1 MANVLKVTTPGAGF
15 DNTSIKNTPH
25 PKEQIQIQN
34 PIDPNKVTR
43 SDNRTDS
50 GQGQGNLEFH
60 YESNFNTFLQMIQ
73 SSPRLLGQLAD
84 VMFQGMSQAA
94 AGTDA
99 SAAYQETLMKLV
111 EMMQMNAEDILPYLK
126 EQVTSAARFQ
136 GGLFTLLRQAMN
148 ETASVTVKSEILNFL
163 KHFNDL
169 SSGSHLLESIR
180 MTTESIK
187 NQMFQKSRAE
197 LDKLLGEI
205 RWDAAPGDTEGN
217 AALLKGKIIPF
228 LAAYINATKDMGKI
242 RDDISLLMILTSRYE
257 NGEMEESVQSFGRL
271 LAYQDVKKFLGELDE
286 QQLGE
291 ILGRTDFETASG
303 KTEWSSLFQSLVKM
317 GAKGEAGLENKAIFL
332 DMLHSMVSSESV
344 YMPLVHLLFPLNFGG
359 RMMMSEMWIDPDRE
373 NDSAYAGERQA
384 RSQKL
389 FIKFDIQ
396 NLGLFE
402 VVLICKE
409 QDISMQLRYP
419 EQLRSFESDMQAN
432 LSQIVRRNGYRMEQM
447 VLEVAKEPLTVL
459 QVFPEIYERK
469 NSVNVRI

>member
-15 DNTSIKNTPH
+15 DNTNIKNTPH

-34 PIDPNKVTR
+34 PIDPSKVTR
-43 SDNRTDS
+43 GDNRTDS

-94 AGTDA
+94 SGTDA
-99 SAAYQETLMKLV
+99 SAAYMETLMELV
-111 EMMQMNAEDILPYLK
+111 GMMQMDAEDILPYLK

-180 MTTESIK
+180 MSAEAIK
-187 NQMFQKSRAE
+187 GQMYMKNRE
-197 LDKLLGEI
+197 EIDRLLGEI
-205 RWDAAPGDTEGN
+205 RWDADPGDTQGN
-217 AALLKGKIIPF
+217 AAVLKGKLLPS
-228 LAAYINATKDMGKI
+228 LAAYISATKDMGKI

-257 NGEMEESVQSFGRL
+257 NGELEETLQSFGRL
-271 LAYQDVKKFLGELDE
+271 LAYQDVKKFLGNLDE

-303 KTEWSSLFQSLVKM
+303 KTDWSSLFQSLVKL
-317 GAKGEAGLENKAIFL
+317 GAKGEAGLENKAVFL
-332 DMLHSMVSSESV
+332 DMLHSLVANESV
-344 YMPLVHLLFPLNFGG
+344 YMPLVHLMFPLNFGG

-373 NDSAYAGERQA
+373 NGSAYAGERQA
-384 RSQKL
+384 KSQKL
-389 FIKFDIQ
+389 FLKFDIQ

-402 VVLICKE
+402 VILICKE

-419 EQLRSFESDMQAN
+419 DKLRSFESDMHTN
-432 LSQIVRRNGYRMEQM
+432 LARIAQRNGYRMEQM
-447 VLEVAKEPLTVL
+447 ILEAGREPLTVL
-459 QVFPEIYERK
+459 EVFPEIYERK